1 MHSSWKSSEGS
12 TASFARTFLTLSL
25 LSCSFFWVNELLYRS
40 AMATHAAALA
50 LEGCCCIFGRR
61 DLVAHEAGS

>member
-1 MHSSWKSSEGS
+1 
-12 TASFARTFLTLSL
+12 
-25 LSCSFFWVNELLYRS
+25 VNELLYRS